1 MNQGYRAPVKPGGLT
16 VDQSAAWDAARSR
29 QLYGASGADASLPD
43 KRSSELWKRWTM
55 DRDNGSSF
63 NAGEE
68 AFAELARDESE
79 GRIVISYKK

>member
-1 MNQGYRAPVKPGGLT
+1 MNQGYQAPVKPAGLT

-29 QLYGASGADASLPD
+29 QLYGASGADASLPRD
-43 KRSSELWKRWTM
+43 FGALEAVH
-55 DRDNGSSF
+55 RDNGSSF